1 VAISKAGI
9 LSGLVGG
16 LVQGA
21 IACPFISL
29 RDRFKRP
36 SAIPRKPLV
45 GKAARSPYSAANA
58 DVDGGG
64 LRFAA
69 PRGEPGMTDLS
80 QVERRLATALDR
92 IAKRIERG
100 GAAPAPSDPQAEATI
115 ASLKSAL
122 EKERT
127 ANAQLSERVH
137 QVKQRQETTVTQ
149 LERRLARLTEQL
161 DLQSLEMLRLKKANS
176 RLIEANSGLRL
187 AQAEAFPDATLVNKS
202 ISAELEA
209 LQAERRAE
217 MAEMEE
223 ILAELKPLI
232 AVGGKN

>member
-1 VAISKAGI
+1 
-9 LSGLVGG
+9 
-16 LVQGA
+16 
-21 IACPFISL
+21 
-29 RDRFKRP
+29 
-36 SAIPRKPLV
+36 
-45 GKAARSPYSAANA
+45 
-58 DVDGGG
+58 
-64 LRFAA
+64 
-69 PRGEPGMTDLS
+69 MTDLS

-92 IAKRIERG
+92 IAGRMEKRHVP
-100 GAAPAPSDPQAEATI
+100 AASGDPDAEATI
-115 ASLKSAL
+115 ASLRAAL

-176 RLIEANSGLRL
+176 RLIEANTGLRL

-232 AVGGKN
+232 AAGGSR